1 MSHMNTIIYSSGG
14 FCDVMAC
21 AALSSNNR
29 ATDNQRIIFMLNT
42 VDNNADFER
51 KTIKNIKKLLKDTEV
66 TIDNIYNYCDDENIK
81 TLDSDKLQAKYDNVS
96 SVYLY
101 AESSGLRIDC
111 FFRAFEGSEFIV
123 YEEGMLGYCADIYH
137 NSELGGLSLI
147 SKYYTTNYF
156 GKLLPQSLRQ
166 TSFKIKKY
174 DEKIV
179 RDYFTLID
187 PIALRYETSNYHQS
201 VMMISAPLW
210 RMGPLSYIDVL
221 YAHVTAVNKI
231 LASGVV
237 VYFKD
242 HPRPEAKLFSQI
254 HRLLE
259 DDFKERF
266 IDVSDV
272 AMLAE
277 SIVEHIKPDAVVGFG
292 STVLFNAPHF
302 YNVPS
307 FRFSTELVAYSLGAK
322 RQHLLNCV
330 LKCQYIPHLD
340 SLINVLNSNHDDK
353 RSEIKIVFNSYL
365 DNVDNSLENSFI
377 DSVYNSLFIENIKVN
392 NEIDIIRNVLN
403 DGEVGTAKK
412 DHLRMLLSNP
422 ILRYIK
428 KTTESLLKIK
438 ICRQESY
445 LALKEKNQN
454 DANTIDFLLGIINK
468 DLKK

>member
-21 AALSSNNR
+21 AALSSSKQS
-29 ATDNQRIIFMLNT
+29 TDNQHIIFMLNT
-42 VDNNADFER
+42 VDNNADFE
-51 KTIKNIKKLLKDTEV
+51 KKAINNIKKLLKNAQV
-66 TIDNIYNYCDDENIK
+66 TIDNVYNYCDDGDIK
-81 TLDSDKLQAKYDNVS
+81 TLDPEKLQAKYENVR

-111 FFRAFEGSEFIV
+111 FFRAFENSEFVV
-123 YEEGMLGYCADIYH
+123 YEEGMLGYCADIFH

-147 SKYYTTNYF
+147 SSYYTTNYF

-166 TSFKIKKY
+166 VSFKLKKY
-174 DEKIV
+174 DEKVI

-187 PIALRYETSNYHQS
+187 PIAEKDTMSFSQQS

-221 YAHVTAVNKI
+221 YAHVKAVKQI

-242 HPRPEAKLFSQI
+242 HPRPEAKLFPQI
-254 HRLLE
+254 SRLLE
-259 DDFKERF
+259 DDYKERF
-266 IDVSDV
+266 VDVSEV

-277 SIVEHIKPDAVVGFG
+277 SIVDYIKPDAVVGFG

-340 SLINVLNSNHDDK
+340 SLVNVLNSSHDDK
-353 RSEIKIVFNSYL
+353 RSEIKREFDSYL
-365 DNVDNSLENSFI
+365 EEVDSSLENPFI
-377 DSVYNSLFIENIKVN
+377 DSVYNSLFIENIKVEN
-392 NEIDIIRNVLN
+392 NIDIILDILN
-403 DGEVGTAKK
+403 EGKIESLKK
-412 DHLRMLLSNP
+412 DRLKKIISNP
-422 ILRYIK
+422 FLVNVKMFI
-428 KTTESLLKIK
+428 ESLLKIK

-445 LALKEKNQN
+445 VALKEKCKN
-454 DANTIDFLLGIINK
+454 DANTIDFLLDIINK